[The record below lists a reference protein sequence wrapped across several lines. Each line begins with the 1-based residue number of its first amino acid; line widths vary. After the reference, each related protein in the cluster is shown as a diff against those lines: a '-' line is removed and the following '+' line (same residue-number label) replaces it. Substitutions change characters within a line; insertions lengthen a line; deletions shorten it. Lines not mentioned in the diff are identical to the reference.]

1 MENFKFETQG
11 TNTYVVYTIDDSE
24 MLDSMTLG
32 MITNNKIAGFAQAFF
47 LQQDNVK
54 YIKYNISSKV
64 SAEQFLMGNVSKKRI
79 IGVFKGIVNAMISA
93 EEYMIDFSSLYLDLG
108 YIYTD
113 VTTCET
119 VVICLPVSDVDKEVI
134 DLKAFFKN
142 IVFSTQFDPSENGD
156 YIAKL
161 INYLNSASVF
171 SVYDFKEILDEIER
185 GTTSHAVSQPASR
198 PATKTTSQS
207 TPQPARQTV
216 SQPAV
221 QPVSQLVAQ
230 PVSQLAQQQQSTP
243 QTVKKQ
249 EEPKQKIVMPKATES
264 TSVNV
269 GFAVPTKQN
278 TNMPTKKEEIHSESS
293 VGEKEISWLYLM
305 QHYNKENA
313 ALYKAQQDAKKAAK
327 TTSTPDKKEKKGKVP
342 TPAVP
347 NTSFAI
353 PGQQAE
359 APKPMTSTP
368 VAPAPATKPAHIPVQ
383 SAPQVSPTPQPATY
397 APPQQIPQPTG
408 MPANFG
414 ETTVLS
420 VAGCGETTVLGVAPV
435 KQDITPYLIR
445 RKNNEKIILNK
456 PVFRVGKERS
466 YVDYFIGDN
475 TAISRS
481 HANIITREG
490 TYFVVDTNSTN
501 HTFINGNMIN
511 SNEEVQINHGDSI
524 RFANE
529 DFEFKLY

>member
-1 MENFKFETQG
+1 MEKFKFETQG

-32 MITNNKIAGFAQAFF
+32 MITNNKIAGLAQAFF

-79 IGVFKGIVNAMISA
+79 IGVFKGIINAMISA
-93 EEYMIDFSSLYLDLG
+93 EEYMINFSSLYLDLG

-142 IVFSTQFDPSENGD
+142 IVFCTQFDPSENGD

-185 GTTSHAVSQPASR
+185 GTSSHAVSQPASR
-198 PATKTTSQS
+198 PETQTKSQS
-207 TPQPARQTV
+207 TP
-216 SQPAV
+216 QPAV
-221 QPVSQLVAQ
+221 QPVSQPVVQ
-230 PVSQLAQQQQSTP
+230 PVSQLVQQQQSAP

-264 TSVNV
+264 TLANV
-269 GFAVPTKQN
+269 GFAVPTKQKP
-278 TNMPTKKEEIHSESS
+278 NMPTKKDEIHVETS

-313 ALYKAQQDAKKAAK
+313 ALYKAQQEAKKAGKA
-327 TTSTPDKKEKKGKVP
+327 TATPDKKEKKSKAP

-359 APKPMTSTP
+359 IPKPMTSTP
-368 VAPAPATKPAHIPVQ
+368 VAPAPTTKPTHIPVQ
-383 SAPQVSPTPQPATY
+383 SAPQVSPTPQPKPQPATY
-397 APPQQIPQPTG
+397 VPPTPQPIPKPTG

-435 KQDITPYLIR
+435 KQEITPFLIR

-490 TYFVVDTNSTN
+490 TYYVVDTNSTN
-501 HTFINGNMIN
+501 HTFVNGNMIN